1 MKNVIL
7 ILVLILPAIAY
18 AQDKPDNKQSVEKRI
33 QRLIGQMGNEDY
45 QTREKAHTELFKIGE
60 PALDLLRE
68 ALKNKDLE
76 VSGRAQELIERIT
89 GKSVIPKSP
98 REMFPKPT
106 PESPFSFADLDPEIL
121 KKLEKGLEDFLGR
134 NNPNNKI
141 IENLRKLFEE
151 SKSGTPDLSKMQEL
165 FQQFFDQSPAPDH
178 KSDVEKETGITLK
191 VVDDTMKSHIR
202 VLPDREDGSWDG
214 LKHGLIVKEIDP
226 KGRAFAQGLR
236 KHDILIFASTKA
248 APKDPLPGPWRA
260 WVEWRKKSV
269 SLKSLD
275 ALDLQYMHVRSKS
288 KKIFVEV
295 IRRGK
300 SGRIIELSF
309 SAEVKEKTRGF

>member
-7 ILVLILPAIAY
+7 SLVLILPAIAC
-18 AQDKPDNKQSVEKRI
+18 AQDKPDNPASVEKRVK
-33 QRLIGQMGNEDY
+33 QLIEQMGDENY
-45 QTREKAHTELFKIGE
+45 QRREKAHIELFKIGE

-76 VSGRAQELIERIT
+76 VSGRAQELIEKIT
-89 GKSVIPKSP
+89 GKSVIPKSS
-98 REMFPKPT
+98 RKMFPEPS
-106 PESPFSFADLDPEIL
+106 PEAPFSFADLDPEIL

-134 NNPNNKI
+134 NNPNKKI
-141 IENLRKLFEE
+141 LENLRKLFEE
-151 SKSGTPDLSKMQEL
+151 SQSGTPDLSKMQEM
-165 FQQFFDQSPAPDH
+165 FQQFFDKSPAPDL
-178 KSDVEKETGITLK
+178 KSNFEKEMGVKLK

-214 LKHGLIVKEIDP
+214 LKHGLIVKEIDS

-260 WVEWRKKSV
+260 WVEWRKKGV

-275 ALDLQYMHVRSKS
+275 ALGLVRGKS
-288 KKIFVEV
+288 KKIFVEI

-300 SGRIIELSF
+300 SGCIIELSF
-309 SAEVKEKTRGF
+309 STNESKKERGF